1 MTALALFL
9 GHPRFQ
15 ERDLTEISRTQG
27 IESAWREA
35 FRRHG
40 PQAPKHVQGDFAV
53 VFSPEPG
60 KTFMAVD
67 RFARRSLCYRIENS
81 LTLHVAARA
90 DEVAASSSS
99 IDMQAIYDYFH
110 FHVIPAPR
118 TIFQHVLRLPAAH
131 YGLFHGGQLTVA
143 PYWTPRFTSS
153 DPSDFSSLK
162 EEFRDILRSSVQS
175 QCHEGDRTGCF
186 LSGGTDSSTVAGVLS
201 QHLGEGVP
209 TYSIGF
215 DAEGYDEMEY
225 ARLAARHF
233 KTRHHEYYVTP
244 EDLVQGIPRVAA
256 YYDQPFGNSS
266 ALPGFYCAQRAQQD
280 GVQRLLAG
288 DGGDELFGGNS
299 RYAKQKL
306 FHAYTRLPSVLR
318 QGLLEPLA
326 PLFNRLPLVRKLGSY
341 IDQAKIPM
349 PDRIT
354 AYGLLEHIG
363 TENIFPERIF
373 SLFSPMASRTLEQ
386 TVWHATDGADF
397 VNQMLAYDWRFT
409 LAENDLPKV
418 CGTSALAGIEVGFP
432 LLDERLVDFSLKL
445 PTHYKV
451 KGLKLRWFFKEAL
464 RGFLPDGIITKQKH
478 GFGLPFGIWVLRHPP
493 PASTGRIFPAS
504 VSRTRT
510 DSTYLRGSTVPATL
524 TRPSRVLWGNGMDPP
539 HAGTVVSSPCQPLPV
554 RALRLIPVSD
564 LSSGGIRI
572 TLRLSAEPLA
582 AQRARCAMAQDSSAH
597 RGSNPWQKR
606 SKTNCWRRCA
616 AGSAQGAVVPW
627 TGKVAGAVAALEGG
641 RNKPSVAAGPPRA
654 ELHRPPAQGNKGMDK
669 HDKDWPTLPL
679 PMPRLPTPS
688 FPNPSPNPDP
698 PVQVP
703 PPKHSRPPIP
713 EESFVP
719 VSNSSWN
726 SSQ

>member
-373 SLFSPMASRTLEQ
+373 SLFSPRASRTLEQ

-451 KGLKLRWFFKEAL
+451 KNLKLRWFFKEAL
-464 RGFLPDGIITKQKH
+464 RGFLPDEIITKQKH
-478 GFGLPFGIWVLRHPP
+478 GFGLPFGVWVLRHPP
-493 PASTGRIFPAS
+493 LHQLAESSLHQLAE
-504 VSRTRT
+504 
-510 DSTYLRGSTVPATL
+510 RGLIRHTFVDRLFQQHLPDHPGFYGEMVWILLMLEQWFQAHADHYQFA
-524 TRPSRVLWGNGMDPP
+524 PSD
-539 HAGTVVSSPCQPLPV
+539 
-554 RALRLIPVSD
+554 
-564 LSSGGIRI
+564 
-572 TLRLSAEPLA
+572 
-582 AQRARCAMAQDSSAH
+582 
-597 RGSNPWQKR
+597 
-606 SKTNCWRRCA
+606 
-616 AGSAQGAVVPW
+616 
-627 TGKVAGAVAALEGG
+627 
-641 RNKPSVAAGPPRA
+641 
-654 ELHRPPAQGNKGMDK
+654 
-669 HDKDWPTLPL
+669 
-679 PMPRLPTPS
+679 
-688 FPNPSPNPDP
+688 
-698 PVQVP
+698 
-703 PPKHSRPPIP
+703 
-713 EESFVP
+713 
-719 VSNSSWN
+719 
-726 SSQ
+726 